1 MYIDILH
8 VGLLCSH
15 NIIVSDEWR
24 AFANIHRIHIG
35 IYEHNYV
42 VRNVVVV
49 VLLSQRWS
57 VVRNEDFFNSF
68 LACQADN
75 YI

>member
-15 NIIVSDEWR
+15 NIIVSDEWH

-35 IYEHNYV
+35 IYEHYV

-49 VLLSQRWS
+49 VLLSQR
-57 VVRNEDFFNSF
+57 
-68 LACQADN
+68 
-75 YI
+75 

>member
-24 AFANIHRIHIG
+24 AFACIHRIHIG
-35 IYEHNYV
+35 IYEHYV
-42 VRNVVVV
+42 VCNVVVV
-49 VLLSQRWS
+49 MLLLQR
-57 VVRNEDFFNSF
+57 
-68 LACQADN
+68 
-75 YI
+75 

>member
-1 MYIDILH
+1 MNIHILH

-24 AFANIHRIHIG
+24 AFVNIHRIHIG
-35 IYEHNYV
+35 IYEHYV

-49 VLLSQRWS
+49 VLLSQR
-57 VVRNEDFFNSF
+57 
-68 LACQADN
+68 
-75 YI
+75 

>member
-1 MYIDILH
+1 MHIDILH

-15 NIIVSDEWR
+15 NIIVHVSDEWR

-35 IYEHNYV
+35 IYEHYV

-49 VLLSQRWS
+49 LLSQR
-57 VVRNEDFFNSF
+57 
-68 LACQADN
+68 
-75 YI
+75 